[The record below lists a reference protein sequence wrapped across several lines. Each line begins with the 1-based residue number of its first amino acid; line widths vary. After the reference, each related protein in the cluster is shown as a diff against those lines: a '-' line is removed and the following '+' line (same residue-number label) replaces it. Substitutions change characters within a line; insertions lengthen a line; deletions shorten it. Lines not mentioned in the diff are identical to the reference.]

1 MGFVIYFAV
10 LAAIAAIGILLYRYN
25 NKKYTVCVS
34 ALITNCDV
42 REERYTS
49 DDNNSSELRK
59 TYYYTCEYYYEGQQ
73 YTYKFQEGGSFRYVF
88 TVGQKTDIYIDP
100 DRPDKAML
108 SHTTDKVGIIIL
120 LSILGLLAL
129 AGIVLLVL
137 MMIYSKNGPQ

>member
-10 LAAIAAIGILLYRYN
+10 LAAIAAIGILLYKNN
-25 NKKYTVCVS
+25 NKKYTVCVN

-42 REERYTS
+42 RVKRITS
-49 DDNNSSELRK
+49 GNHSSELRK

-73 YTYKFQEGGSFRYVF
+73 YTYEFQEGGSFQYVF
-88 TVGQKTDIYIDP
+88 EVGQKTDIYIDP

-108 SHTTDKVGIIIL
+108 SHTPDKIGLIIL

-129 AGIVLLVL
+129 AGIALLVL
-137 MMIYSKNGPQ
+137 IMIYSKIGPV